1 MQRRDVD
8 KLRLHVQELEL
19 CLTAVREE
27 TSGTTRERARA
38 SELLATLHGEVE
50 RLSARVSATAGSA
63 REAAEHD
70 LQRALAEIKQEVQV
84 RMASSTASLEAS
96 FGQMRHALGASE
108 DRLSA
113 SEKRLGE
120 VATAVARMQAAS
132 RAVEQM
138 SSTLS
143 SVAFSG
149 ISPALATAPVSQPQ
163 SRSVSASVTQPPLQ
177 SKPSMSTPASIQP
190 SGQPAAVAA
199 AEPKTVASQ
208 LSPTESDG
216 SAPPVFSFGSM
227 VRPPRLPAE
236 GDRHGPE
243 PSMGELSQ
251 SELHVSALHAP
262 SPGEVLADT
271 SISAVLATTPSR
283 VTGAVGE
290 ETGIAP
296 STLGFQGS
304 MPEGGED
311 DGNNSWDEDYD
322 FQGLKSDDGLVPLP
336 SEPELPHLAAANSS
350 PATPATPQ
358 KATAVPETS
367 EVASPQQ
374 TVPVPVIAPPPQSP
388 QHAELDAMAPELTPA
403 SQDENHPGRTDMTTS
418 LAVDSVSEIAEAV
431 GCQAS
436 EVAGYPLS
444 VDQTS
449 VAGPPPPPA
458 ALRSGTGSVD
468 TATAMDIAAEFDAG
482 SSPSAAGAA
491 NLHPDAELPLS
502 DWDASGSF
510 DGGAAMS
517 AAATAAA
524 AAIISPSGGATAS
537 ASSAP
542 QVGLRASAV
551 QGTGSLD
558 LDASGSDWDASG
570 SLELPGGSITP
581 TASVPP
587 ASTSSRGPS
596 AARFG
601 LASQLDVLQEEEPA
615 LVATTAAASTQPGSK
630 AKAAMAV
637 GIPVSAPK
645 APPKASATAGHTDSA
660 RSAMADLGFDSDDP
674 GLDDEDD
681 EEDAQAASC
690 SWDR

>member
-1 MQRRDVD
+1 
-8 KLRLHVQELEL
+8 
-19 CLTAVREE
+19 
-27 TSGTTRERARA
+27 
-38 SELLATLHGEVE
+38 
-50 RLSARVSATAGSA
+50 
-63 REAAEHD
+63 
-70 LQRALAEIKQEVQV
+70 
-84 RMASSTASLEAS
+84 
-96 FGQMRHALGASE
+96 
-108 DRLSA
+108 
-113 SEKRLGE
+113 
-120 VATAVARMQAAS
+120 
-132 RAVEQM
+132 
-138 SSTLS
+138 
-143 SVAFSG
+143 
-149 ISPALATAPVSQPQ
+149 
-163 SRSVSASVTQPPLQ
+163 
-177 SKPSMSTPASIQP
+177 
-190 SGQPAAVAA
+190 
-199 AEPKTVASQ
+199 
-208 LSPTESDG
+208 
-216 SAPPVFSFGSM
+216 
-227 VRPPRLPAE
+227 
-236 GDRHGPE
+236 
-243 PSMGELSQ
+243 MGELSQ

-322 FQGLKSDDGLVPLP
+322 FQAMAQAESDDGLVPLP
-336 SEPELPHLAAANSS
+336 LEPELPHLAAANSS

-418 LAVDSVSEIAEAV
+418 LAVDSISEIAEAV

-458 ALRSGTGSVD
+458 APRSGTGSVD
-468 TATAMDIAAEFDAG
+468 TATAMGIAAEFDAG
-482 SSPSAAGAA
+482 SSPSAAGIAAEFDAGTSPSAAGAA

-510 DGGAAMS
+510 DGGGAMS

-524 AAIISPSGGATAS
+524 AAIISPSGGAKAS

-637 GIPVSAPK
+637 GIPVSASKAPPK

-660 RSAMADLGFDSDDP
+660 RSAMADLGFDSDDA